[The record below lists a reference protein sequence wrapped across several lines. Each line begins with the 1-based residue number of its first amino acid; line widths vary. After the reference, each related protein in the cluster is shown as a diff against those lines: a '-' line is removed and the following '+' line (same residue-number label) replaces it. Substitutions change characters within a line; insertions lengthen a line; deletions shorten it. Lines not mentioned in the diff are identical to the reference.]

1 MRVHTQHKYI
11 YKSCWICTALPGVL
25 PHMWPG
31 QWGSLMSKLCMSFS
45 VNLSPG
51 DKFEFH
57 TLRVETILL
66 LGVYLFR
73 WNTADYIPDCSE
85 PNYSCDLEFKSSL
98 SLTFGL
104 DFQEKNVVL
113 TLQTLSSQHCFAS
126 KVNQKGRKLISWTSL
141 PEASDV
147 ACLAW
152 LHYKLLV

>member
-1 MRVHTQHKYI
+1 MDDD
-11 YKSCWICTALPGVL
+11 L
-25 PHMWPG
+25 
-31 QWGSLMSKLCMSFS
+31 SF
-45 VNLSPG
+45 VG
-51 DKFEFH
+51 
-57 TLRVETILL
+57 TLFLVSFDVWTFIKNL